1 VKTEGSTV
9 VLDVRP
15 LPVWERHVRIF
26 ERFDRLAEGD
36 ALLVT
41 TDHEARP
48 LRTEFERAHAGTFS
62 WEQRYLAPGHWEVA
76 IRKLLD
82 RGEAS
87 QTQQIF
93 RRCATFRMLL
103 EGTSDS
109 LLARSRTIVV
119 KRHQAVVEQGA
130 IWPFVGIVGSGL
142 IQAVLVTPD
151 GRELAMY
158 EIMPGELFGVVALVD
173 GGSSPLRYVA
183 RSEAPTALLL
193 RSGSVRDL
201 MTIDA
206 TVASALG
213 SLCAQR
219 VRTIVERFS
228 AHAAQSI
235 TARVAEALLA
245 YAAPMRGLTEA
256 LLPLHDVRQVELAI
270 AAGTGK
276 GIVYRAIAELEESG
290 ALRRKGGKITH
301 LDREKLV
308 ECSRELKY

>member
-1 VKTEGSTV
+1 MKTEGTTV

-15 LPVWERHVRIF
+15 LPVWERHVQIF
-26 ERFDRLAEGD
+26 ERFDRLVEGD
-36 ALLVT
+36 VLLVT

-48 LRTEFERAHAGTFS
+48 LRTEFERTRAGAFS
-62 WEQRYLAPGHWEVA
+62 WEQRHVAPGHWEVV
-76 IRKLLD
+76 IRKLLASS
-82 RGEAS
+82 EAN
-87 QTQQIF
+87 QAQQIF
-93 RRCATFRMLL
+93 RRCAALRTVS
-103 EGTSDS
+103 EATADG

-119 KRHQAVVEQGA
+119 KRHAAIVEQGVV
-130 IWPFVGIVGSGL
+130 WPYVGVVGSGL

-173 GGSSPLRYVA
+173 GGASPLRYVA

-193 RSGSVRDL
+193 RSGPVRGL
-201 MTIDA
+201 MMADA
-206 TVASALG
+206 AVAAALG

-245 YAAPMRGLTEA
+245 YAAPTRGLTEA

-301 LDREKLV
+301 LNREKLV